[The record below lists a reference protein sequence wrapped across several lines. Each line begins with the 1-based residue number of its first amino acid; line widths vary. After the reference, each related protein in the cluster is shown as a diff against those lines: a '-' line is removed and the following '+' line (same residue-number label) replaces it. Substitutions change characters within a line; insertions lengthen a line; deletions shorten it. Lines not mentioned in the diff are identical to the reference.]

1 MNSNRGLDYTALV
14 ITVVGAI
21 VWGLIGLFN
30 WNLVSALFGTLSMIS
45 RIIYSIIGVAG
56 VYSLALFWKLKKE

>member
-21 VWGLIGLFN
+21 VWGMIGLFN
-30 WNLVSALFGTLSMIS
+30 WNLVSALFGSGSWLS
-45 RIIYSIIGVAG
+45 RIIYIVVGI
-56 VYSLALFWKLKKE
+56 